1 MVQTYFYIAMSRDTP
16 ADVVQAWQS
25 TLDSLKK
32 DGGFEKMYRSYLP
45 NVDLDDL
52 LKR

>member
-1 MVQTYFYIAMSRDTP
+1 
-16 ADVVQAWQS
+16 VQAWQS
-25 TLDSLKK
+25 TLDGLKK
-32 DGGFEKMYRSYLP
+32 DGAFERMYRSYLS